1 MRGTVSEACRL
12 PLRRDP
18 SASLSR
24 SIARDDRRIS
34 RTPGDEPSGRIVTVV
49 GPAAERKD
57 PS

>member
-34 RTPGDEPSGRIVTVV
+34 RTPASGRIVTVV